1 MAALRMVV
9 ISNARWRADICSE
22 GVSLM
27 GFMGCNGHLN
37 DPEIM
42 NQIFRDGGSRRA
54 TEGNRMKFFGLVL
67 ALTVTVGRVG
77 AEVQTSRVGV
87 TDSGNQCHRRSL
99 ARGCTKTTQIFKC

>member
-22 GVSLM
+22 GVSVI
-27 GFMGCNGHLN
+27 GFMGCNGHLK

-42 NQIFRDGGSRRA
+42 NQIFRNGGSRRA

-67 ALTVTVGRVG
+67 VLLAVAVGPAA
-77 AEVQTSRVGV
+77 AEVLVGDPLPTV
-87 TDSGNQCHRRSL
+87 RFPALGGFDPLLS
-99 ARGCTKTTQIFKC
+99 

>member
-22 GVSLM
+22 GVSLI
-27 GFMGCNGHLN
+27 GFMGCNGHLK

-54 TEGNRMKFFGLVL
+54 TEGNWMKFFGLAL

-77 AEVQTSRVGV
+77 AEVQTVHVVG
-87 TDSGNQCHRRSL
+87 GHW
-99 ARGCTKTTQIFKC
+99 